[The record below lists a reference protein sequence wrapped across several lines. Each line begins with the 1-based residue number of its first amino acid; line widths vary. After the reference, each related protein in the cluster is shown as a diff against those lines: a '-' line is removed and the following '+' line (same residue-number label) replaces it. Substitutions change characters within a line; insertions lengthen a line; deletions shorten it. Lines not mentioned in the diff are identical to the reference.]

1 MFECPFKLY
10 SQSVK
15 EVVCS
20 LHPVMDKN
28 LLPHDDYTEFL
39 TVLGIKS
46 EVDIQLAF
54 HNLTTFSQDVDRD
67 ESISDNSS
75 SLVFF

>member
-1 MFECPFKLY
+1 MHIQGIQYCCKKEHKDDVPMKFECPFKLY

-39 TVLGIKS
+39 TVLGT
-46 EVDIQLAF
+46 V
-54 HNLTTFSQDVDRD
+54 RW
-67 ESISDNSS
+67 SS
-75 SLVFF
+75 FNR